1 MKDFKEEAAWETEEQ
16 MDLGKIGAVFSILHQ
31 KLHWDVIAPF
41 LHFFSRLYW
50 HLFPGTTDANSSL
63 PFAQDDL
70 ARTNKELK
78 QLPMYKAREL
88 QEPDLLIQRHA
99 DFQYPVCW
107 T

>member
-1 MKDFKEEAAWETEEQ
+1 
-16 MDLGKIGAVFSILHQ
+16 MDLGKIWAVFIILLQ
-31 KLHWDVIAPF
+31 KLHWDVTALF
-41 LHFFSRLYW
+41 LPFFSHLYR

-70 ARTNKELK
+70 ARKNTDLK
-78 QLPMYKAREL
+78 QMPMHKAREL
-88 QEPDLLIQRHA
+88 QEEPDLLIQRHA